1 MTDKTLS
8 DINRRELDFNQSL
21 VPNALPEYFTEE
33 YPKVISLLELYHKW
47 MDTGTNVGKQLDD
60 LAKTRDIGQT
70 PQSNLTYIEDELL
83 LGQNYLEGVLDKR
96 TGAELSNNYYRTKG
110 TKYGIE
116 RFFRSFFGTDPVIEY
131 GKNLVFEVGDTII
144 GPNSGKYIQ
153 DDKIYQYW
161 GLLIKIDIPQSEWLQ
176 LYKLFAHP
184 GGMYVGSEVQ
194 IVSVNSPISFDFMP
208 ISVPPLSLA
217 PSYEGVASITSRSVS
232 EITGVIAGINSLS
245 NADSDMRLDLSTHT
259 VGDWVTDSASIGSN
273 LFGSVEYMEA
283 YYQSI
288 KDLLQETSPLMDEDS
303 SGGDATA
310 MKMSNIYETMDHD
323 KYLLREGKQDSDGA
337 GNLIIDSDGAG
348 NEIW

>member
-21 VPNALPEYFTEE
+21 VAGVLPEYFGEDNPKLITLLEE
-33 YPKVISLLELYHKW
+33 YYKW
-47 MDTGTNVGKQLDD
+47 HNSGTNPGKQLFD

-70 PQSNLTYIEDELL
+70 PQANLTYIEDELL

-116 RFFRSFFGTDPVIEY
+116 RFFRAFFGTDPVIEY
-131 GKNLVFEVGDTII
+131 GKDLVFEVGNTII

-153 DDKIYQYW
+153 NDKVYQYW

-176 LYKLFAHP
+176 IYKLFAHP

-194 IVSVNSPISFDFMP
+194 VVSVNENISIDYMP

-217 PSYEGVASITSRSVS
+217 KSYEGVASVFSIGRSENS
-232 EITGVIAGINSLS
+232 GVIGNAYS
-245 NADSDMRLDLSTHT
+245 NADSDMRLDLNTHT
-259 VGDWVTDSASIGSN
+259 VEQWVTDSASIGSN
-273 LFGSVEYMEA
+273 LFGSVGYMEA
-283 YYQSI
+283 YYQSV
-288 KDLLQETSPLMDEDS
+288 KDVQQVTSPLMDEDS
-303 SGGDATA
+303 SGGDSTS
-310 MKMSNIYETMDHD
+310 MKMSNIYETMDQD
-323 KYLLREGKQDSDGA
+323 KYLLQEGRQDSDGS
-337 GNLIIDSDGAG
+337 GNLLIDSDGNG